1 MNDHPTPTD
10 HSNAWKWYRFGCGL
24 TFMHFYLA
32 ASNLL
37 PNFLI
42 IVTHSIFNIMSSGIP
57 PNKNGTC
64 VEDFVLVKYD
74 IMKYYS
80 AINVS

>member
-10 HSNAWKWYRFGCGL
+10 HSNAWTWYRFGCGL
-24 TFMHFYLA
+24 FLTHFYLE

-37 PNFLI
+37 SNFLI
-42 IVTHSIFNIMSSGIP
+42 IVTHLIFNIVSSVIP
-57 PNKNGTC
+57 LNKNGTC